1 MNVDFILN
9 LTIKAIEA
17 NMPEALFDGL
27 LVNLARVFDPRKSE
41 YTSTTEQTTPAKFI
55 FDSIEED
62 IRSGS
67 TFKAT
72 TVKLIII
79 ANNIKTIDF
88 YDYIQIGLD
97 KYQIRQKINTNVGE
111 TTALF
116 TIYAEKL

>member
-1 MNVDFILN
+1 MKVDDVLN

-41 YTSTTEQTTPAKFI
+41 YISTTEQTTPARFI

-97 KYQIRQKINTNVGE
+97 KYQIRQKISTNVGE

>member
-1 MNVDFILN
+1 MKVDEILN
-9 LTIKAIEA
+9 MTIKAIEA

-97 KYQIRQKINTNVGE
+97 KYQIKQKISTNVGE

>member
-1 MNVDFILN
+1 MKVDEILN
-9 LTIKAIEA
+9 MTIKAIEA

-97 KYQIRQKINTNVGE
+97 KYQIRQKISANVGK

>member
-1 MNVDFILN
+1 MKVDDVLN

-41 YTSTTEQTTPAKFI
+41 YTSTTEQTTPAKFV

-97 KYQIRQKINTNVGE
+97 KYQIRQKISTNVGE